1 MMPLPNLLA
10 AVFLGTGNSYSKII
24 PRAFFYNSLLDVT
37 EVQSKSIRV
46 LSRYFGM
53 KLLRL
58 EIQLKTGKSGCS
70 AVICRKRSP
79 FDMQFHLIVVSIGF
93 NYLLICLSRP
103 KCQQNCQKELR
114 ETYKSKPSLLKYCN
128 YYEVKLHFKST
139 SVSTNNS

>member
-24 PRAFFYNSLLDVT
+24 PRAFFYDSLLDVT

-58 EIQLKTGKSGCS
+58 EIQLKLENLDVRLLSVENE
-70 AVICRKRSP
+70 A
-79 FDMQFHLIVVSIGF
+79 
-93 NYLLICLSRP
+93 LLIC
-103 KCQQNCQKELR
+103 NF
-114 ETYKSKPSLLKYCN
+114 T
-128 YYEVKLHFKST
+128 
-139 SVSTNNS
+139 

>member
-58 EIQLKTGKSGCS
+58 EIQ
-70 AVICRKRSP
+70 
-79 FDMQFHLIVVSIGF
+79 
-93 NYLLICLSRP
+93 
-103 KCQQNCQKELR
+103 
-114 ETYKSKPSLLKYCN
+114 
-128 YYEVKLHFKST
+128 
-139 SVSTNNS
+139 

>member
-24 PRAFFYNSLLDVT
+24 PRAFFYISLLDVT
-37 EVQSKSIRV
+37 EVQSKSIRKKSKIFRDEAFKV
-46 LSRYFGM
+46 RNTV
-53 KLLRL
+53 
-58 EIQLKTGKSGCS
+58 KTGKSGCS

-103 KCQQNCQKELR
+103 KC
-114 ETYKSKPSLLKYCN
+114 
-128 YYEVKLHFKST
+128 
-139 SVSTNNS
+139 